1 LKKQINTLEKE
12 AEKYENEGNLEKVA
26 EIMYGQIPAIEKEIR
41 RMDKVSKNKVKSQ
54 FIKEEID
61 AFDISKIIAR

>member
-1 LKKQINTLEKE
+1 LKKQINTFEKE

-26 EIMYGQIPAIEKEIR
+26 EIMYGKIPAIEKEIR
-41 RMDKVSKNKVKSQ
+41 RMDKVTKNKVKSQ

-61 AFDISKIIAR
+61 AMDISKIIAR